1 MERESKLQFRL
12 GVFGKFVPIIVAVVF
27 LVYAGI
33 HQSNANGY
41 IIAFFMAMI
50 VGAVFTKTPDAYGE
64 ACVKG
69 LTKPIFTIITMAIM
83 LAAVCGKMVSGSGLI
98 QTLAY
103 YVIEAKFTGG
113 MFAV

>member
-41 IIAFFMAMI
+41 IIAF
-50 VGAVFTKTPDAYGE
+50 
-64 ACVKG
+64 
-69 LTKPIFTIITMAIM
+69 LW
-83 LAAVCGKMVSGSGLI
+83 
-98 QTLAY
+98 Q
-103 YVIEAKFTGG
+103 
-113 MFAV
+113 